1 MSKNNTFSPIE
12 YAASISDLMNLTKKR
27 LDKRKTIDEQN
38 PADHNNSETSSKA
51 GKTTYE
57 YYSIEEETS
66 KWICNQCNSN
76 RPKKYSCKTSK
87 SILDYHLEHDHKI
100 ITPKKKRTMSG
111 LSKEV
116 SDKIDRALLIFIIAC
131 CLPLMLVESSAF
143 KEFVLCLN
151 PKYKVPCRKKLRPLL
166 TDLYREK
173 VELLKS
179 KLLSIKVLSIT
190 TDGWTSCQNYSYISA
205 TAHFISDKTNFISFC
220 LGFAYLN
227 GRHDADNLKE
237 ALLKIVEK
245 FKVDDKIMSIV
256 SDNASNVRNCLNSLK
271 VCLNI
276 QPIRCMGH
284 VLQLVVK
291 NVIDLVEEGEK
302 DSSSKFFFIA
312 RTLTKCR
319 KIVTSFNHSSQLKDF
334 LEESQT
340 RQGVEKN
347 HILHLI
353 QDMKTRWHSTF
364 LMAERV
370 VKLHSSVKDIFNSK
384 QQYKDMRKYLL
395 DEDEMVNLKETVNAL
410 LSFNQVSVL
419 LSGDRYATC
428 SLIIPSIK
436 YLEKQLSKNK
446 SETPPLILI
455 LKSHLLE
462 SLQTYKDLYELENNS
477 FLLCATVGEIIPIKK
492 VTKESKKFKLSF
504 EDEEDDSGSDSD
516 KNVTLDL
523 KKENSE
529 YIRLSVHEQNVL
541 EFWHQNQYV
550 FPILYC
556 ISTMILCTP
565 ATSAPS
571 ERLFSDA
578 LNNLYAKR
586 NRMTAECFQMLMF
599 LYENLEFFNLV

>member
-12 YAASISDLMNLTKKR
+12 YAAPISDLMNLTKKR

-38 PADHNNSETSSKA
+38 PADHNDSETSSSFSSGQTEIEVDA
-51 GKTTYE
+51 QSIEEAAKTTYE

-76 RPKKYSCKTSK
+76 RPKKYSCKTSG

-116 SDKIDRALLIFIIAC
+116 SDKIDRVLLIFIIAC
-131 CLPLMLVESSAF
+131 CLPFMLVESSAF

-151 PKYKVPCRKKLRPLL
+151 PKYKVPCRKKLRSLL

-227 GRHDADNLKE
+227 GSHDADNLKE

-245 FKVDDKIMSIV
+245 FKVDDKIMSIA
-256 SDNASNVRNCLNSLK
+256 DNASNVRNCLNSLK

-284 VLQLVVK
+284 VLQLIVK

-319 KIVTSFNHSSQLKDF
+319 KIVTSFNHSSQLNDL

-353 QDMKTRWHSTF
+353 RDVKTRWHSTF
-364 LMAERV
+364 LMAERML
-370 VKLHSSVKDIFNSK
+370 KLHSYAKDIFNSK
-384 QQYKDMRKYLL
+384 QQYKDMKKYLL

-436 YLEKQLSKNK
+436 YLEKQLNFYLSKR
-446 SETPPLILI
+446 
-455 LKSHLLE
+455 
-462 SLQTYKDLYELENNS
+462 
-477 FLLCATVGEIIPIKK
+477 VGEIIPIKK

-523 KKENSE
+523 KKEISE

-599 LYENLEFFNLV
+599 LYENSEFFNLV